1 MSAAITRRRRGALAR
16 TSVSSSR
23 HIARRLTR
31 RGMQQVAACPPP
43 TEQDSRV
50 VGLEARRPLVA
61 TVSVPM
67 PGLSRSS
74 QHGATANRSSDPPRS
89 TKAAEETETEV
100 LPQLKEAGVA
110 FGADGSYQLT
120 TDSFKFRE
128 HLKRTMKRNDAR
140 DELIQGLA
148 DSWED
153 ASSLRQALSPM
164 RMPAG
169 AATSAGDG
177 VKDSLVRMLLQV
189 DPLQTEL
196 ANMLF
201 EKLGEL
207 QADMDTDGNSMPLP
221 RLIISQFRW
230 LEHVVDGEAL
240 INSVSQTLQV
250 SRPPLH
256 VHSPPLRR
264 VAESPRPELSAS
276 CHASHGVCH
285 ASHNAPKPPRVGAG
299 ARLARADGAPARP
312 PASAPPPPR
321 PGHRRAAAERAH
333 PRAARPGDRRPARG
347 RRRHAERAAAQGQPV
362 HRARAR
368 LAGQPAAQ
376 PGDAQAGQRHGDRV
390 GGLRQPAGPAD
401 GHPLP
406 APAHD
411 SGAAC
416 KRCRRGGATAG
427 YTGRPRPVELY
438 GFGSGLPHAPRR
450 SASEERSAAQTP
462 VAACGA
468 AVKPA
473 NLEP

>member
-1 MSAAITRRRRGALAR
+1 M
-16 TSVSSSR
+16 
-23 HIARRLTR
+23 
-31 RGMQQVAACPPP
+31 
-43 TEQDSRV
+43 
-50 VGLEARRPLVA
+50 
-61 TVSVPM
+61 
-67 PGLSRSS
+67 
-74 QHGATANRSSDPPRS
+74 
-89 TKAAEETETEV
+89 

-264 VAESPRPELSAS
+264 VAESPSPELSAS

-285 ASHNAPKPPRVGAG
+285 ASHNAPKPPHVGAG

-312 PASAPPPPR
+312 LVSSAPRPAQVIDAPLQKELILVLPDLVTDDQHAAAVDMLSELLRKDNQFTAPVLDSLGSLQLNPAMLKQVNDTVTESVASANPQDLPMVIRFLLQHMTAGQHAKGAVVAVPQLATP
-321 PGHRRAAAERAH
+321 
-333 PRAARPGDRRPARG
+333 AARGLLSSTASALGCPTHPGG
-347 RRRHAERAAAQGQPV
+347 
-362 HRARAR
+362 
-368 LAGQPAAQ
+368 
-376 PGDAQAGQRHGDRV
+376 
-390 GGLRQPAGPAD
+390 
-401 GHPLP
+401 
-406 APAHD
+406 
-411 SGAAC
+411 
-416 KRCRRGGATAG
+416 
-427 YTGRPRPVELY
+427 
-438 GFGSGLPHAPRR
+438 APRR
-450 SASEERSAAQTP
+450 SARPRRPQWQPAVLPSSRLISSLATRRRRRPRTSSARCAAGWGSTCSSRTATRRRGPASPAARRWCSTP
-462 VAACGA
+462 CSRRCGSA
-468 AVKPA
+468 RT
-473 NLEP
+473 